1 MSTTVAT
8 LGLWNIAAEQPDRVA
23 VVDPA
28 GREISY
34 EELAAKAN
42 SYARGLQ
49 ALGLESGDAIVVLQ
63 PNGDEL
69 VAAYFAAIQAGLY
82 VVVVNWHLVGSEVA
96 YILSD
101 SGAKAFLAHKQFAD
115 VAKAAADKVD
125 IPARARFAVGDVDGF
140 RRIEELG
147 AGERD
152 GRPAN
157 RTAGSPMLYTS
168 GTTGR
173 PKGVRRPLSGADP
186 DQVPFASTW
195 FFGIFGLAPFDD
207 HVHLCGSPLYH
218 TAVLNFVAISIQL
231 GHTAVLMDRWDPED
245 MLKLIERH
253 RVTHSHMVP
262 TQFRRLLAL
271 PADVRARYDVSS
283 LRNMIHGA
291 APCPLEVKRQMLDW
305 WGPVVTEY
313 YAATEGGGTVIT
325 GADWRCKPGSVGRP
339 WPGSTIK
346 VFDDSGSELPVGEV
360 GTVYMKMGD
369 SSFEYHKDKA
379 KTEKARVGDLFT
391 LGDVGHL
398 DEDGYLY
405 LHDRKAD
412 LIISGGVNIYP
423 AEIEGELIMHPK
435 VADVA
440 VFGVPHEDWGEE
452 IKAIVQPA
460 DGAEPGDAL
469 TAEILE
475 YARARLAKF
484 KLPKS
489 VDYLAE
495 LPRDPN
501 GKLYKRK
508 LRDPY
513 WADRTHAI

>member
-245 MLKLIERH
+245 MLRLIERH